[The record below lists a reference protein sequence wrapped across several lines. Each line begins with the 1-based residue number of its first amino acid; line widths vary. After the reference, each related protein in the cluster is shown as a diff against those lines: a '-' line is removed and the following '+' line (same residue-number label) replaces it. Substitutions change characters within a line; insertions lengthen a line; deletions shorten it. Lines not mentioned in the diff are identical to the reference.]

1 MKILTRDFTPREKF
15 LLTVLLV
22 IIIAAA
28 YYLFV
33 YRTVDAQI
41 SAQTAERQSLES
53 QLEIVTAQAQKI
65 QKMAEQIEN
74 DTLRSYM
81 PSYNSSQK
89 ELDFLNETLSETE
102 NYLVNFT
109 TLTRNGDQINR
120 GFILQFT
127 AKNYAQAEKIIKTLE
142 DSEIRC
148 LIGDYMINP
157 LETGDHLLQ
166 GQVQVSL
173 KGSFYETMYDGVE
186 DKELPED
193 ESAQNQS

>member
-81 PSYNSSQK
+81 PSYQN
-89 ELDFLNETLSETE
+89 
-102 NYLVNFT
+102 VNF
-109 TLTRNGDQINR
+109 G
-120 GFILQFT
+120 
-127 AKNYAQAEKIIKTLE
+127 
-142 DSEIRC
+142 
-148 LIGDYMINP
+148 
-157 LETGDHLLQ
+157 
-166 GQVQVSL
+166 
-173 KGSFYETMYDGVE
+173 
-186 DKELPED
+186 
-193 ESAQNQS
+193 